1 MKSNAV
7 QENDLRILIIGDGK
21 VGSTLIERLSKEDHD
36 IVVIDTNPKVIEN
49 AVNSYDVMGVVG
61 NGASYTILKEAEADK
76 ADIII
81 AATNSDELN
90 ILACL
95 VAKKIGAKHT
105 IARVRSPEYSKQ
117 LQFLKYELGLS
128 MVINPEYET
137 AAEIYR
143 ILRFPSAI
151 KLDVFCKG
159 KVEMAEVQIGENSIL
174 DNTKLIDLYD
184 KIKVKVI
191 IGAIQRGEEVF
202 IPKGNFVI
210 KNNDIIHIT
219 ASHKDLSEF
228 LKALGIYKEK
238 LKNIMIIGGG
248 KIAYYLASMLSDTNM
263 NVTIVEIDEK
273 RCVELSDAL
282 PKARVVYGNGTD
294 QMLLAE
300 EGIYD
305 ADAVIPLMGIDE
317 ENIILSLY
325 ANKHNVPKTITKIN
339 NSSLVELLGT
349 LNTGSV
355 VSPRKVTA
363 DRIVRYA
370 RALQNSEGSM
380 VNTLYR
386 IVNNKAEALEFLI
399 TDDTL
404 PVLHIPL
411 KNLKFKQN
419 ILVACIIRNNKLIY
433 PAGMDTIEV
442 GDNVIVISPAEQYIK
457 EFQDIME

>member
-1 MKSNAV
+1 M
-7 QENDLRILIIGDGK
+7 RIIVIGDGK

-36 IVVIDTNPKVIEN
+36 IVVVDTNPKVIEN

-117 LQFLKYELGLS
+117 LLFLKNELGLS

-159 KVEMAEVQIGENSIL
+159 KVEMAEVQIGDNSIL
-174 DNTKLIDLYD
+174 DNVRLIDLYD

-191 IGAIQRGEEVF
+191 IGAVQRGEDVF

-219 ASHKDLSEF
+219 ASHRDLSEF
-228 LKALGIYKEK
+228 LKVLGIYKEK

-248 KIAYYLASMLSDTNM
+248 KIAYYLATMLSETNM
-263 NVTIVEIDEK
+263 NVAIVEIDEK
-273 RCVELSDAL
+273 RCIELSETL
-282 PKARVVYGNGTD
+282 PKARIVYGNGTD

-325 ANKHNVPKTITKIN
+325 ANKQNVPKTITKIN

-349 LNTGSV
+349 INTGSI

-386 IVNNKAEALEFLI
+386 IVNNRAEALEFLI
-399 TDDTL
+399 TDNSL
-404 PVLHIPL
+404 PVLHTPL
-411 KNLKFKQN
+411 KDLKFKQN

-433 PAGMDTIEV
+433 PVGKDTIEV
-442 GDNVIVISPAEQYIK
+442 GDNVIIISPAEQYIK